1 MHVYWMKHSLSSL
14 ISSLCDTLN
23 THELYV
29 VYAGMQI
36 SKLKS
41 CVSLLIPFNF
51 IEKTIDF
58 NYEMSQSTTAMQ

>member
-1 MHVYWMKHSLSSL
+1 MKHSLSLL
-14 ISSLCDTLN
+14 ISSVCDTLN

-41 CVSLLIPFNF
+41 CVSLHIPFNF
-51 IEKTIDF
+51 IESLDF
-58 NYEMSQSTTAMQ
+58 NNELSQSTTAME